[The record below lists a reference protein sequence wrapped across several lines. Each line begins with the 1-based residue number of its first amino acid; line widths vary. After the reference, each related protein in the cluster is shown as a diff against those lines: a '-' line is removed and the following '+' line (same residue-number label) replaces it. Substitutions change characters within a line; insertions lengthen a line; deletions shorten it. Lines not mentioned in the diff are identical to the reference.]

1 MLFIDPSFGYGNS
14 DARRRL
20 KAIEDFSGLGSG
32 FNIAMQ
38 DLDIRGAG
46 NILGAE
52 QSGFIAEIGYE
63 TYQRILNEA
72 LLELREE
79 EFPGMETPPTEQKQ
93 AYVAGLCDRIRF
105 RSIDS
110 GYLCGEYSERIRLY
124 RELDNIPDEAGLEKF
139 GQELKDRFGE
149 IPAQVTGLMEIVR
162 MRRRCMDLGIERL
175 LVKNG
180 KMIMYFVGEQTSP
193 FYQSALFAAILR
205 FVQLQILPLPVQ

>member
-1 MLFIDPSFGYGNS
+1 MGRSNKKAFCYLLTPPLDTVNS

-79 EFPGMETPPTEQKQ
+79 EFPGME
-93 AYVAGLCDRIRF
+93 
-105 RSIDS
+105 
-110 GYLCGEYSERIRLY
+110 RL
-124 RELDNIPDEAGLEKF
+124 RPNKSRLTLP
-139 GQELKDRFGE
+139 
-149 IPAQVTGLMEIVR
+149 IV
-162 MRRRCMDLGIERL
+162 
-175 LVKNG
+175 
-180 KMIMYFVGEQTSP
+180 
-193 FYQSALFAAILR
+193 
-205 FVQLQILPLPVQ
+205 